1 MRTRDQQYAAA
12 IFQQIEHDIEPQ
24 PRSHQKKYGSMA
36 HKLPVLIRTAGL
48 AQGLAFVE
56 SRGTEEHRLLL
67 DHIAQVVGLTSR
79 SELAERSRSTVE
91 LADYMLLTRKVL
103 AALAWYKRFAQSVL
117 KVESSDE
124 GDEVD
129 TAGGNQ

>member
-12 IFQQIEHDIEPQ
+12 IFQQIERDIEPQ
-24 PRSHQKKYGSMA
+24 PRSYQKKYGSMA
-36 HKLPVLIRTAGL
+36 HKLPVLIRTGGL
-48 AQGLAFVE
+48 VQGLAFVE
-56 SRGTEEHRLLL
+56 SRGTEEHKLLL
-67 DHIAQVVGLTSR
+67 DHIAQVVGLTDR
-79 SELAERSRSTVE
+79 SKLAESCRRAE
-91 LADYMLLTRKVL
+91 LADYMHLTRKVL
-103 AALAWYKRFAQSVL
+103 AVLAWYKRFAQSVL

>member
-12 IFQQIEHDIEPQ
+12 IFQQIDRDIEPQ

-56 SRGTEEHRLLL
+56 SRGAEEHKLLL
-67 DHIAQVVGLTSR
+67 DHIAQVVGLTDR
-79 SELAERSRSTVE
+79 SKLAESCRTVE
-91 LADYMLLTRKVL
+91 LADYMHLTRKVL
-103 AALAWYKRFAQSVL
+103 EALAWYKRFAQSVL

-124 GDEVD
+124 DDEVD
-129 TAGGNQ
+129 TAGGDQ

>member
-1 MRTRDQQYAAA
+1 MRTRDRQYAAA
-12 IFQQIEHDIEPQ
+12 IFQQIERDIEPQ
-24 PRSHQKKYGSMA
+24 SRSHQKKYGSMA

-56 SRGTEEHRLLL
+56 SRGIEEHKLLL
-67 DHIAQVVGLTSR
+67 DHIAQVVGLTDR
-79 SELAERSRSTVE
+79 AKLAECSRTTVK
-91 LADYMLLTRKVL
+91 LVDYMHLTRNVL
-103 AALAWYKRFAQSVL
+103 KALTWYKRFAQSVL

-124 GDEVD
+124 DDEVD